1 MRKMILLAVTGFI
14 WRAVKSRVLRG
25 GTPSRRRGRY

>member
-14 WRAVKSRVLRG
+14 WRTVKSRILRG
-25 GTPSRRRGRY
+25 GSTARRRGRY